1 MLPFVIVAL
10 HLLWGV
16 RTIRLAMETTHA
28 QHFIIS
34 SLKGSSMSTNH
45 TSEHNYGLIRWLTY
59 LMFMMFAMTSDSV
72 GEIIKEVK
80 IEFAVTNTQA
90 SLMHSLFMIGIA
102 FSGLFLGFLA
112 DKFGRK
118 RTLIL
123 GLGLFALSCYLFMFG
138 STFAFIL
145 SLVSLSGLAVGVF
158 KTAALALIGDISR
171 STKEHTGTMNGA
183 EAFFGVGA
191 IIGPILVAW
200 LITQGVHWTWL
211 YVFAGGLCT
220 LLICMALMV
229 DYPQTQ
235 LSKTQ
240 MQQNKP
246 TGFMDS
252 LTLLKDPYALG
263 FSLGAFL
270 YVAAESAI
278 YVWMPSY
285 LVCDASS
292 VSDMY
297 SCYTS
302 DVTQVVAVYAV
313 SVFFALRALG
323 RFVGI
328 WMMQHFEWTK
338 VLVLFSFLIM
348 LCFIVG
354 LMAGP
359 VLAVF
364 LFPLSGIFMSVIYP
378 TFNSKGISC
387 FEKRQHG
394 SVAGVILFFTAAGA
408 AAGPFIM
415 GVVSDAYGGEAKYG
429 FVVATGFS
437 ILLFLGLLY
446 NAIFKPTRARL
457 AMIERLEYGE
467 KTS

>member
-1 MLPFVIVAL
+1 
-10 HLLWGV
+10 
-16 RTIRLAMETTHA
+16 
-28 QHFIIS
+28 
-34 SLKGSSMSTNH
+34 MSTNQ

-118 RTLIL
+118 KTLIL
-123 GLGLFALSCYLFMFG
+123 GLALFAISCYLFMVG

-145 SLVSLSGLAVGVF
+145 SLVTLSGLAVGVF

-211 YVFAGGLCT
+211 YVIAGGLCT
-220 LLICMALMV
+220 VLICMALMV
-229 DYPQTQ
+229 EYPE
-235 LSKTQ
+235 SKAIKE
-240 MQQNKP
+240 KP
-246 TGFMDS
+246 TSLVDS
-252 LTLLKDPYALG
+252 LKLLKDPYALG
-263 FSLGAFL
+263 FSIGAFL

-285 LVCDASS
+285 LICDANSA
-292 VSDMY
+292 SDIY
-297 SCYTS
+297 RCYANES
-302 DVTQVVAVYAV
+302 TQTLAIYAV
-313 SVFFALRALG
+313 SVFFALRAVG

-338 VLVLFSFLIM
+338 VLLLFSFMIM
-348 LCFIVG
+348 MCFVVG
-354 LMAGP
+354 LIAGQT
-359 VLAVF
+359 LAVF

-415 GVVSDAYGGEAKYG
+415 GVVSDANGGDAKYG

-446 NAIFKPTRARL
+446 NAIAQPTRERL
-457 AMIERLEYGE
+457 AMIEKREYGVPQH
-467 KTS
+467 T

>member
-1 MLPFVIVAL
+1 
-10 HLLWGV
+10 
-16 RTIRLAMETTHA
+16 
-28 QHFIIS
+28 
-34 SLKGSSMSTNH
+34 MSTNQ

-80 IEFAVTNTQA
+80 VEFAVTNTQA

-118 RTLIL
+118 KTLIL
-123 GLGLFALSCYLFMFG
+123 GLALFAISCYLFMVG

-145 SLVSLSGLAVGVF
+145 SLVTLSGLAVGVF

-211 YVFAGGLCT
+211 YVIAGGLCT
-220 LLICMALMV
+220 VLICMALMV
-229 DYPQTQ
+229 EYPE
-235 LSKTQ
+235 SKAIKE
-240 MQQNKP
+240 KP
-246 TGFMDS
+246 TSLVDS
-252 LTLLKDPYALG
+252 LKLLKDPYALG
-263 FSLGAFL
+263 FSIGAFL

-285 LVCDASS
+285 LICDANSA
-292 VSDMY
+292 SDIY
-297 SCYTS
+297 SCYANES
-302 DVTQVVAVYAV
+302 TQTLAIYAV
-313 SVFFALRALG
+313 SVFFALRAVG

-338 VLVLFSFLIM
+338 VLLLFSFMIM
-348 LCFIVG
+348 MCFVVG
-354 LMAGP
+354 LIAGQT
-359 VLAVF
+359 LAVF

-415 GVVSDAYGGEAKYG
+415 GVVSDANGGDAKYG

-446 NAIFKPTRARL
+446 NAIAQPTRERL
-457 AMIERLEYGE
+457 AMIEKRESGVPQH
-467 KTS
+467 T

>member
-1 MLPFVIVAL
+1 
-10 HLLWGV
+10 
-16 RTIRLAMETTHA
+16 
-28 QHFIIS
+28 
-34 SLKGSSMSTNH
+34 MSTNQ

-118 RTLIL
+118 KTLIL
-123 GLGLFALSCYLFMFG
+123 GLALFAISCYLFMVG

-145 SLVSLSGLAVGVF
+145 SLVTLSGLAVGVF

-211 YVFAGGLCT
+211 YVIAGGLCT
-220 LLICMALMV
+220 VLICMALMV
-229 DYPQTQ
+229 EYPE
-235 LSKTQ
+235 SKVIKE
-240 MQQNKP
+240 KP
-246 TGFMDS
+246 TSLVDS
-252 LTLLKDPYALG
+252 LKLLKDPYALG
-263 FSLGAFL
+263 FSIGAFL

-285 LVCDASS
+285 LICDANSA
-292 VSDMY
+292 SDIY
-297 SCYTS
+297 SCYANES
-302 DVTQVVAVYAV
+302 TQTLAIYAV
-313 SVFFALRALG
+313 SVFFALRAVG

-338 VLVLFSFLIM
+338 VLLLFSFMIM
-348 LCFIVG
+348 MCFVVG
-354 LMAGP
+354 LIAGQT
-359 VLAVF
+359 LAVF

-415 GVVSDAYGGEAKYG
+415 GIVSDAYGGDAKYG

-446 NAIFKPTRARL
+446 NAIAQPTRERL
-457 AMIERLEYGE
+457 AMIEKREYGVPQH
-467 KTS
+467 T

>member
-1 MLPFVIVAL
+1 
-10 HLLWGV
+10 
-16 RTIRLAMETTHA
+16 
-28 QHFIIS
+28 
-34 SLKGSSMSTNH
+34 
-45 TSEHNYGLIRWLTY
+45 
-59 LMFMMFAMTSDSV
+59 MFMMFAMTSDSV

-118 RTLIL
+118 KTLIL
-123 GLGLFALSCYLFMFG
+123 GLALFAISCYLFMVG

-145 SLVSLSGLAVGVF
+145 SLVTLSGLAVGVF

-211 YVFAGGLCT
+211 YVIAGGLCT
-220 LLICMALMV
+220 VLICMALMV
-229 DYPQTQ
+229 EYPQ
-235 LSKTQ
+235 SKAIKE
-240 MQQNKP
+240 KP
-246 TGFMDS
+246 TSLVDS
-252 LTLLKDPYALG
+252 LKLLKDPYALG
-263 FSLGAFL
+263 FSIGAFL

-285 LVCDASS
+285 LICEANSA
-292 VSDMY
+292 SDMY
-297 SCYTS
+297 SCYANES
-302 DVTQVVAVYAV
+302 TQTLAIYAV
-313 SVFFALRALG
+313 SVFFALRAVG

-328 WMMQHFEWTK
+328 WMMQHYEWTK
-338 VLVLFSFLIM
+338 VLLLFSFMIM
-348 LCFIVG
+348 LCFLVG
-354 LMAGP
+354 LIAGP
-359 VLAVF
+359 MLAVF

-415 GVVSDAYGGEAKYG
+415 GVVSDAYGGDAKYG

-446 NAIFKPTRARL
+446 NAIVQPTRERL
-457 AMIERLEYGE
+457 AMIEKREYGVDS
-467 KTS
+467 TTAS

>member
-1 MLPFVIVAL
+1 
-10 HLLWGV
+10 
-16 RTIRLAMETTHA
+16 
-28 QHFIIS
+28 
-34 SLKGSSMSTNH
+34 
-45 TSEHNYGLIRWLTY
+45 
-59 LMFMMFAMTSDSV
+59 MFMMFAMTSDSV

-118 RTLIL
+118 KTLIL
-123 GLGLFALSCYLFMFG
+123 GLALFAISCYLFMVG

-145 SLVSLSGLAVGVF
+145 SLITLSGLAVGVF

-211 YVFAGGLCT
+211 YVIAGGLCT
-220 LLICMALMV
+220 VLICMALMV
-229 DYPQTQ
+229 EYPE
-235 LSKTQ
+235 SKAIKE
-240 MQQNKP
+240 KP
-246 TGFMDS
+246 TSLVDS
-252 LTLLKDPYALG
+252 LKLLKDPYALG
-263 FSLGAFL
+263 FSIGAFL

-285 LVCDASS
+285 LICDANSA
-292 VSDMY
+292 SDIY
-297 SCYTS
+297 SCYANES
-302 DVTQVVAVYAV
+302 TQTLAIYAV
-313 SVFFALRALG
+313 SVFFALRAVG

-338 VLVLFSFLIM
+338 VLLLFSFMIM
-348 LCFIVG
+348 MCFVVG
-354 LMAGP
+354 LIAGQT
-359 VLAVF
+359 LAVF

-415 GVVSDAYGGEAKYG
+415 GIVSDAYGGDAKYG

-446 NAIFKPTRARL
+446 NAIAQPTRERL
-457 AMIERLEYGE
+457 AMIEKREYGVPQH
-467 KTS
+467 T

>member
-1 MLPFVIVAL
+1 
-10 HLLWGV
+10 
-16 RTIRLAMETTHA
+16 
-28 QHFIIS
+28 
-34 SLKGSSMSTNH
+34 MSTNQ

-118 RTLIL
+118 KTLIL
-123 GLGLFALSCYLFMFG
+123 GLALFAISCYLFMVG

-145 SLVSLSGLAVGVF
+145 SLVTLSGLAVGVF

-211 YVFAGGLCT
+211 YVIAGGLCT
-220 LLICMALMV
+220 VLICMALMV
-229 DYPQTQ
+229 EYPE
-235 LSKTQ
+235 SKAIKE
-240 MQQNKP
+240 KP
-246 TGFMDS
+246 TSLVDS
-252 LTLLKDPYALG
+252 LKLLKDPYALG
-263 FSLGAFL
+263 FSIGAFL

-285 LVCDASS
+285 LICDANSA
-292 VSDMY
+292 SDIY
-297 SCYTS
+297 SCYANES
-302 DVTQVVAVYAV
+302 TQTLAIYAV
-313 SVFFALRALG
+313 SVFFALRAVG

-338 VLVLFSFLIM
+338 VLLLFSFMIM
-348 LCFIVG
+348 MCFVVG
-354 LMAGP
+354 LIAGQT
-359 VLAVF
+359 LAVF

-415 GVVSDAYGGEAKYG
+415 GIVSDAYGGDAKYG

-446 NAIFKPTRARL
+446 NAIAQPTRERL
-457 AMIERLEYGE
+457 AMIEKREYGVPQHA
-467 KTS
+467 